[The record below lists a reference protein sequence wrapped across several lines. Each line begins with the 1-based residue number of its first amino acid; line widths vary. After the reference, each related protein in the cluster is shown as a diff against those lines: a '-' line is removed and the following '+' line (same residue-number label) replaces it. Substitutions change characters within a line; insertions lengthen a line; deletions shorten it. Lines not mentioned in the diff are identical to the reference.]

1 LTTQKSKIKTLIVDD
16 EALARRTIRD
26 LLVNDPQIEIMGEC
40 SNGLEAVKAMQT
52 QVPDL
57 LFLDIQMPQM
67 NGFEA
72 LAEVDVESIPAIIFV
87 TAFDQYALKAFE
99 VNALDY
105 LMKPFTDQRFEEAVK
120 KAKEQIEMKE
130 VNRLSQ
136 SLVALLGKDSGA
148 KRLTTQTIPAA
159 PKKSFLSRFM
169 IRSSGKAAF
178 VKVEDVDWI
187 AADDYYIKLHVGSKS
202 HLLRISMSELE
213 EKLDP
218 KKFLRIHRSTI
229 INFDR
234 VKELQQ
240 NPNGDCSVI
249 LRDGTELKLSRSR
262 RDRLERFLM
271 SSDD

>member
-1 LTTQKSKIKTLIVDD
+1 VQD
-16 EALARRTIRD
+16 ET
-26 LLVNDPQIEIMGEC
+26 IEIIGEC
-40 SNGLEAVKAMQT
+40 SNGLEAVKAIQK
-52 QVPDL
+52 QIPDL
-57 LFLDIQMPQM
+57 LFLDIQMPEL
-67 NGFEA
+67 NGFDV
-72 LAEVDVESIPAIIFV
+72 LAQIDVERIPAIIFV

-99 VNALDY
+99 VHALDY
-105 LMKPFTDQRFEEAVK
+105 LLKPFTDQRFEEALK
-120 KAKEQIEMKE
+120 KAKTHIEMKE

-136 SLVALLGKDSGA
+136 SLVALLGKNAGA
-148 KRLTTQTIPAA
+148 AHPPGKPAA
-159 PKKSFLSRFM
+159 AERKGFLSRFM

-262 RDRLERFLM
+262 RERLERFLNE
-271 SSDD
+271 